1 MHREHLLK
9 NKAVLGLLMVSLF
22 LSNITVGQE
31 SLKPNKKINK
41 EVGKLLKDKSIKS
54 AFEFIDTIENETEK
68 DLITLTEIPAP
79 PFKEENRAVALK
91 NLFIEAGLED
101 VSIDEVGNVI
111 AVKKGTEG
119 GKVIALDAHLDTVFP
134 EDTNVKVEKKGDT
147 LIAPGIGDDT
157 RGLSMLV
164 AIFKAMKKADIK
176 TKADIWFVGSVGEE
190 GLGDLRGVKHLFRKE
205 ARKIDSWISIDGGT
219 IGRVNNAGLGSVRY
233 KAMFKGK
240 GGHSWGA
247 FGLANPH
254 HALGFAIKEFSEN
267 AKIFTDDGAKT
278 SFNIGR
284 IGGGTSVNSIPFES
298 WMEVDMRS
306 VDSNR
311 LKEVE
316 AIFKESMQTA
326 LKEYN
331 DTGVDDM
338 ISLDLIKIGDRP
350 SGELPLDTPLV
361 QRAISA
367 TTLFGY
373 EPSLTRGSTN
383 SNIPISLGIPAIT
396 IGRGGVGGGAHS
408 LHEWWVNDNGAEAIK
423 LALLLTVVEA
433 GYDK

>member
-1 MHREHLLK
+1 MK